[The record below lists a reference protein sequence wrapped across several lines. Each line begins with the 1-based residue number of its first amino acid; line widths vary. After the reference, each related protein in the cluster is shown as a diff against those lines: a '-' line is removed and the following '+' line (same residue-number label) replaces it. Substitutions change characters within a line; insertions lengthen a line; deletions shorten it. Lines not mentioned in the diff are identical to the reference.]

1 MCLVDMVGFGFPTD
15 FISALGPSASQP
27 PARMGRYWPGR
38 LCHKTVMFSQHNSS
52 MMKFA
57 GYSRFAFAWKSAAC
71 GLGGGASLPWLA
83 TALATVYLLAV
94 LYANL
99 PDALADVDQM
109 PAESAAPISP
119 EMVTQNPP
127 MDLSEIG
134 TWHLFGQSPN
144 SVSGDGAVAETQ
156 SQLKLL
162 GILFLSKNPEN
173 ASGIIQTDDGQQK
186 KYRLGDE
193 LPGGAVL
200 HSVEADRVLLKR
212 GERRESLL
220 LKKDSV
226 HAPTAAE

>member
-1 MCLVDMVGFGFPTD
+1 
-15 FISALGPSASQP
+15 
-27 PARMGRYWPGR
+27 
-38 LCHKTVMFSQHNSS
+38 

-57 GYSRFAFAWKSAAC
+57 GFSRFAFDCKAAAR
-71 GLGGGASLPWLA
+71 GLGGGASLQWLA

-99 PDALADVDQM
+99 TDALADVGQM
-109 PAESAAPISP
+109 PAESAAPIST
-119 EMVTQNPP
+119 ETATQNPP

-144 SVSGDGAVAETQ
+144 SELDNDAVMQTQ

-162 GILFLSKNPEN
+162 GIMFLSKNPEN

-186 KYRLGDE
+186 KYKLGEE

-200 HSVEADRVLLKR
+200 QSVEADRVLLKR

-226 HAPTAAE
+226 RVPTATE

>member
-1 MCLVDMVGFGFPTD
+1 
-15 FISALGPSASQP
+15 
-27 PARMGRYWPGR
+27 
-38 LCHKTVMFSQHNSS
+38 

-57 GYSRFAFAWKSAAC
+57 GFSRFAFDWKTAER
-71 GLGGGASLPWLA
+71 GVGGGTSLQWLA

-99 PDALADVDQM
+99 TDALADFGQM
-109 PAESAAPISP
+109 PAESAAPISND
-119 EMVTQNPP
+119 MATQNPP

-134 TWHLFGQSPN
+134 TWHLFGQSPD

-226 HAPTAAE
+226 RVPAATE